1 MIDALIVTWTFALV
15 EPNYVDNCYF
25 HIFLY
30 QAEAQFLEIQE
41 VRRSKQNEI
50 STIET
55 ELRALTAEI
64 EKTHRGEQR

>member
-1 MIDALIVTWTFALV
+1 MAATAVVGTAS
-15 EPNYVDNCYF
+15 YVDMHSYF

-41 VRRSKQNEI
+41 VRRNKQNEI